1 MTRRAQLILVVT
13 RQEYE
18 GQAICAELRIAG
30 KRAVLATRGR
40 EALELAVSQAPALV
54 VQDIVLHDMDGATMI
69 AALRELPG
77 LDSLPAIA
85 LAGAPP
91 ATNAD
96 PGGPFD
102 ELLIKPVDVD
112 ELVAL
117 AGELLAQAARPV
129 QTARMHV
136 VLADDDHAQLRLAT
150 LRLQHAG
157 YEVTAASDGSEALEL
172 ARSLQPDAVVSDV
185 LMPGIDGFELAR
197 ALRSDR
203 QIGAMPIVLTSSA
216 FVDEADVE
224 LAEAAG
230 ANALVVRT
238 PDMEELLATVAACL
252 ESTAASEP
260 GSAQPAQRHVV
271 ERRYGER
278 MAVHLDRHVRANA
291 QLRARLAAQSVELAV
306 LADLG
311 GEISLGGADHLLEE
325 VLARCAEVT
334 GFGCGAVY
342 LSTGADMPVLQGW
355 VGFPAGEPL
364 REFFGAPEL
373 LSEAIAVAGGATAR
387 LPSDQFDD
395 ETVRLVMRS
404 AGLSVI
410 LIAPVLNAGELL
422 GALVLGSPR
431 GTATPDQE
439 SFLAAVAA
447 QLGQSLARVR
457 ALNALARSQRRMIQR
472 LARAVEFR
480 NEETANH
487 TERVSRY
494 VALLASRV
502 GIDER
507 RGELIAAGSTMHDV
521 GKLGVP
527 DSILLKPDRLTAG
540 ERAQMERH
548 TEYGRRI
555 LSGEPDALLDLAALI
570 AWTHHERWDG
580 GGYPRRLRAADIP
593 LEGRIVSICDVFDA
607 LTSDR
612 VYRRARTVHDALA
625 LMRGGRGTQF
635 DPDLLDR
642 FIEALPRV
650 LEIRARHPSTPPPA
664 G

>member
-1 MTRRAQLILVVT
+1 MTAQ
-13 RQEYE
+13 R
-18 GQAICAELRIAG
+18 
-30 KRAVLATRGR
+30 
-40 EALELAVSQAPALV
+40 
-54 VQDIVLHDMDGATMI
+54 
-69 AALRELPG
+69 
-77 LDSLPAIA
+77 
-85 LAGAPP
+85 
-91 ATNAD
+91 
-96 PGGPFD
+96 
-102 ELLIKPVDVD
+102 
-112 ELVAL
+112 
-117 AGELLAQAARPV
+117 
-129 QTARMHV
+129 
-136 VLADDDHAQLRLAT
+136 RLAM
-150 LRLQHAG
+150 LRFQHAG
-157 YEVTAASDGSEALEL
+157 YEVTVARDGSEALEL
-172 ARSLQPDAVVSDV
+172 ARSVRPDAVVSDV

-197 ALRSDR
+197 ALRSDK

-216 FVDEADVE
+216 FVDQADVE

-230 ANALVVRT
+230 ANALVART

-252 ESTAASEP
+252 ASTAPSEP
-260 GSAQPAQRHVV
+260 DSAPPAQRQVV

-311 GEISLGGADHLLEE
+311 GGISLSGADHLLEE

-342 LSTGADMPVLQGW
+342 LSIGAGMPVLQGW

-373 LSEAIAVAGGATAR
+373 LTEAIAVAGGATAR
-387 LPSDQFDD
+387 LPSNQFDD
-395 ETVRLVMRS
+395 ETVRLVLRG

-447 QLGQSLARVR
+447 QLGQSLARVQ

-494 VALLASRV
+494 VALLAARA

-507 RGELIAAGSTMHDV
+507 RGELIAAGSTMHDI

-527 DSILLKPDRLTAG
+527 DRILLKPDRLTAD
-540 ERAQMERH
+540 ERAQMELH
-548 TEYGRRI
+548 PEYGRRI
-555 LSGEPDALLDLAALI
+555 LAGEPDALLDLAALI

-580 GGYPRRLRAADIP
+580 AGYPRRLRGPEIP
-593 LEGRIVSICDVFDA
+593 LEGRIVAVCDVFDA

-612 VYRRARTVHDALA
+612 VYRRARSVHDALA

-635 DPDLLDR
+635 DPQLLDS
-642 FIEALPRV
+642 FIEALPRI
-650 LEIRARHPSTPPPA
+650 LEIRARHPNTFTA
-664 G
+664 TV